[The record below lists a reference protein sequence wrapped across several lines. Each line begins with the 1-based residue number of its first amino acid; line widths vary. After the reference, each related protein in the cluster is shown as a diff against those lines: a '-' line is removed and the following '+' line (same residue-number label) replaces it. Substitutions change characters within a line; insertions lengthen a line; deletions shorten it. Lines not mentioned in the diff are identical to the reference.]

1 LAFLWMF
8 MGCLLTIALR
18 RNHHHH
24 QFQPVNNL
32 LRRYT

>member
-8 MGCLLTIALR
+8 MGCLLTIVLR

-32 LRRYT
+32 LRRYS

>member
-1 LAFLWMF
+1 LWMF
-8 MGCLLTIALR
+8 MGCLLTIVLR

-32 LRRYT
+32 LRRYI